1 MAYDQNAF
9 DDLISA
15 ASDAYGVPADW
26 IKAVIG
32 TESGFNPNAHNASD
46 PGGGAFG
53 LMQVLYSTAVGLGY
67 PGDPE
72 GLYDPETNID
82 LGSKLM
88 AQIMQRTGSDFS
100 AMYSAYNS
108 GSPTKYLSSS
118 QVAANVNRALTW
130 LSQVA
135 GTIAT
140 SITQNPESSAGILLA
155 VAIAAY
161 LLFK

>member
-1 MAYDQNAF
+1 MPYDQNAF
-9 DDLISA
+9 DDLISESA
-15 ASDAYGVPADW
+15 AAYSVPPDW

-67 PGDPE
+67 EGDPE

-82 LGSKLM
+82 LGVKLM
-88 AQIMQRTGSDFS
+88 AQIIQRTGSDFS

-108 GSPTKYLSSS
+108 GSATKYLSST

-135 GTIAT
+135 GSIAT
-140 SITQNPESSAGILLA
+140 SITQNPESSSGLLIVVA
-155 VAIAAY
+155 VGLY